1 MGMARTS
8 SLTLR
13 AYPGR
18 IMLTR
23 IRMGMGVEVLF
34 VARRDRRH
42 KKAGVMIGLLYF
54 ILFAFMDIDGL
65 QSFDM

>member
-1 MGMARTS
+1 
-8 SLTLR
+8 
-13 AYPGR
+13 
-18 IMLTR
+18 MLTR

-54 ILFAFMDIDGL
+54 ILLAFMDIDGL
-65 QSFDM
+65 QSFDMGLVC